1 MNREKVLKI
10 SWYIF
15 LAVMSIL
22 TVLFFLDVKFVVLW
36 LNILEWDI
44 VMAAIWVFV
53 RLCRWA
59 GRKNTGRRTLA
70 VIAITLLGLFS
81 ATIMFFGLCIYGGIP
96 CYIEQT
102 EPQTHRTFVVEY
114 SRNLMQRGSAKLYE
128 RFGPLLFA
136 CDVDEFVGEFSLE
149 RPEDRQ
155 LYVSEDGKSIVV
167 SYFFYVPIFIIPLE
181 EPIEAEIIPEQ
192 VLAE

>member
-1 MNREKVLKI
+1 MDKEKVSRI
-10 SWYIF
+10 APYAF
-15 LAVMSIL
+15 LSAMGIL
-22 TVLFFLDVKFVVLW
+22 TILFFLDIKFVVG
-36 LNILEWDI
+36 LNIIAWDM
-44 VMAAIWVFV
+44 VAAAIWIFV
-53 RLCRWA
+53 KLCKWA
-59 GRKNTGRRTLA
+59 GRENTGRRTLA

-81 ATIMFFGLCIYGGIP
+81 ATIMLFWLCICGRIP

-128 RFGPLLFA
+128 RFGPLLLA
-136 CDVDEFVGEFSLE
+136 CDVEEFVGEFSVE

-167 SYFFYVPIFIIPLE
+167 AYFFLRPIFVVPLE
-181 EPIEAEIIPEQ
+181 
-192 VLAE
+192 

>member
-1 MNREKVLKI
+1 MDKDKVLRI
-10 SWYIF
+10 SQYSFFAI
-15 LAVMSIL
+15 AGIL
-22 TVLFFLDVKFVVLW
+22 TVLFFFDIKFMVIGI
-36 LNILEWDI
+36 NILVWD
-44 VMAAIWVFV
+44 VLAAGIWMFV
-53 RLCRWA
+53 HLCKWA

-114 SRNLMQRGSAKLYE
+114 SRNLMHRGSAKLYE

-181 EPIEAEIIPEQ
+181 
-192 VLAE
+192 